1 MKVNVSNFKV
11 MCPIHLSIFKTIYL
25 TIHHIHM
32 SINLYIIKVRNNHDG
47 VGFPGLYVEVM
58 TLIIY
63 PIYLFIYLYIYLLF
77 RPETT

>member
-1 MKVNVSNFKV
+1 
-11 MCPIHLSIFKTIYL
+11 
-25 TIHHIHM
+25 M
-32 SINLYIIKVRNNHDG
+32 SIYLYIIKVRNNHDD